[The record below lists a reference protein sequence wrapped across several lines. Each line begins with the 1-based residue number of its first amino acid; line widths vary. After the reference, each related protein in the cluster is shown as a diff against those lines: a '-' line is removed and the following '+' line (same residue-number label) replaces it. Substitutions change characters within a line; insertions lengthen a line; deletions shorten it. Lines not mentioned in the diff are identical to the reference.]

1 MNDRINKTSICSIVF
16 LDIIDYSEKSV
27 SQQIEVKNQ
36 FNSLINQSLNGVAKN
51 ERIILDTGDGA
62 AIAHIDSPE
71 DALFVSLSIRDE
83 ILKSN
88 IHSAMPLYV
97 RFGINLGPVRVVT
110 DINGQPNII
119 GDGIN
124 VAQRIM
130 SFAKPNQ
137 ILASRSY
144 FEVTSRLT
152 EEISQMFEYVGIKN
166 DKHAR
171 EHEIYSVH
179 MHDDSGA
186 IETLAAFD
194 RNAAAQSPSF
204 LERINWKIALPA
216 VMAGAA
222 LVALAQ
228 IIANPT
234 EPNVVI
240 SQPAENTTVLA
251 TAGQAKAIPDAIDP
265 AATPPVMINEA
276 DQKGLMPNETVET
289 LPEISA
295 LNKGKILTIDNQ
307 LDINATPKTEEELLA
322 MEKEKLAKKKAK
334 QKLEALP
341 PEFSQAS
348 VEANKKP
355 TATENTVDHNKQTE
369 QATIKQPEKTA
380 EVKTEKVKDKTEK
393 SGWDAFKDSVKTGE
407 SGNCSQAQ
415 IAMNQCR

>member
-83 ILKSN
+83 ILKNN

-152 EEISQMFEYVGIKN
+152 EEISQVFEYVGIKN

-171 EHEIYSVH
+171 EHEVYSVH
-179 MHDDSGA
+179 LHEDTSA
-186 IETLAAFD
+186 IETLVALE
-194 RNAAAQSPSF
+194 NTAAAQKPSF
-204 LERINWKIALPA
+204 LDKINWKLALPA
-216 VMAGAA
+216 VLAGAA
-222 LVALAQ
+222 LVAMAQ
-228 IIANPT
+228 LIMHPT

-240 SQPAENTTVLA
+240 SQPAENAAVVA
-251 TAGQAKAIPDAIDP
+251 TIDPTKPVPDAIDP
-265 AATPPVMINEA
+265 AAAQPAVVDEA
-276 DQKGLMPNETVET
+276 AQKALMPNETVET
-289 LPEISA
+289 LPEIS
-295 LNKGKILTIDNQ
+295 NTINE
-307 LDINATPKTEEELLA
+307 LDANSTPKTEEELLA
-322 MEKEKLAKKKAK
+322 MEKERLAKKKAK

-341 PEFSQAS
+341 PEFSQAK
-348 VEANKKP
+348 VTPAADANKKP
-355 TATENTVDHNKQTE
+355 TSTENAAEHNKQVEHNKPTE
-369 QATIKQPEKTA
+369 QAATQKPEKTA
-380 EVKTEKVKDKTEK
+380 EVKTDKPKEK
-393 SGWDAFKDSVKTGE
+393 SGWDAFKDSVKTGDA
-407 SGNCSQAQ
+407 GNCSQAQ
-415 IAMNQCR
+415 IAINQCR